1 MNKKCQTVAVLGASP
16 KPERYSN
23 RAVRML
29 KEHGHRV
36 IPVHPRMDTIEGLPV
51 FHRLEDI
58 HEPVDTLSVYVGPD
72 RSLALIDSIIKLKP
86 GRVILNP
93 DTPSE
98 AIEKKLTE
106 AGIPY
111 LEACTLVMLTTNQ
124 F

>member
-1 MNKKCQTVAVLGASP
+1 MEKCQTVAVLGASC

-36 IPVHPRMDTIEGLPV
+36 IPVHPKLDTLEGLPV
-51 FHRLEDI
+51 SHHLEDI
-58 HEPVDTLSVYVGPD
+58 HEPVDTLSVYVGPE
-72 RSLALIDSIIKLKP
+72 RLMELIESIVKLKP

-93 DTPSE
+93 GTHSE
-98 AIEKKLTE
+98 AIEKRLAE

-111 LEACTLVMLTTNQ
+111 LEACTLVMLTTRQ